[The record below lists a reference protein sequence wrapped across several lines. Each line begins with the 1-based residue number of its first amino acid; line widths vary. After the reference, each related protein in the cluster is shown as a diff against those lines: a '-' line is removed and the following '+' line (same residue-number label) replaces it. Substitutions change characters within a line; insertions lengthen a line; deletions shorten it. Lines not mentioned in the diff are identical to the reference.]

1 MKIQYLAIY
10 IAAGVAFLAVSLW
23 AFLSN
28 GKSARAIRYK
38 YKLGGLMLTAW
49 AMLSAASCEGPGPFV
64 TCYEPMVTCYDVAVE
79 EHDEVDV
86 VVKGYGGNKL
96 KSGDVLEV
104 YVYYASY
111 ENYRCR
117 ISADPENGD
126 VFVIQTEEFALS
138 SDDGNLA
145 RTEITLAATEYKGM
159 AKVFV
164 CGLGKDNDGNETEEV
179 VGVRDIE
186 II

>member
-49 AMLSAASCEGPGPFV
+49 AMLSAASCEGPGPVV
-64 TCYEPMVTCYDVAVE
+64 TCYEPAVTCYDVAVE

-96 KSGDVLEV
+96 ESGDVLEV

-126 VFVIQTEEFALS
+126 VFVIQTEEFALLP
-138 SDDGNLA
+138 DDGNLA
-145 RTEITLAATEYKGM
+145 RTEITLAATDYKGM
-159 AKVFV
+159 AKVYV